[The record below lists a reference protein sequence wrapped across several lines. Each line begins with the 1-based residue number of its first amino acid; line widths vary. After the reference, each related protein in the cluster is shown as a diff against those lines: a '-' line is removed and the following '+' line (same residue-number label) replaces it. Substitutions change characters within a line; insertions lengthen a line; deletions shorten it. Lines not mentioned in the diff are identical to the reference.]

1 MPKSDHRIR
10 VTKMLI
16 RRAFTELLRT
26 KPIQSISVKELCETA
41 GINRGTFY
49 AHYTDIYDLLK
60 KMEEEMLVDFQQA
73 LRPLLEVHEGGITPA
88 KITAGIFQCLKENAD
103 ICTVTLGLLGI
114 KNLQPG
120 SSGLAGIIMW
130 NPISAFLRGPR
141 PGSWNTIM
149 LLSARAVSGCWNA
162 GWRKGC
168 TPAPRN
174 GGYGGKNYDVRYR
187 LPPWRGSRG
196 RGQSRLSSVRVSP
209 SAICS
214 SCAHTR
220 SQLDSTKPFSPLR
233 IRAGN

>member
-103 ICTVTLGLLGI
+103 ICTVTLGPFGDKEFAARLIRIGRDNYVESYQRLFKG
-114 KNLQPG
+114 
-120 SSGLAGIIMW
+120 AT
-130 NPISAFLRGPR
+130 PR
-141 PGSWNTIM
+141 
-149 LLSARAVSGCWNA
+149 
-162 GWRKGC
+162 
-168 TPAPRN
+168 
-174 GGYGGKNYDVRYR
+174 
-187 LPPWRGSRG
+187 
-196 RGQSRLSSVRVSP
+196 
-209 SAICS
+209 
-214 SCAHTR
+214 
-220 SQLDSTKPFSPLR
+220 QLEY
-233 IRAGN
+233 